1 MERAVPYL
9 SCRMPKKTLG
19 KAGIVGVAM
28 STLFG
33 LSCGE
38 PRATAPNNS
47 STTSASSSPTLVE
60 CPTNQT
66 DVTTGLIGLL
76 GGTLALDGS
85 SITIQAQALT
95 APTLFQLTVPA
106 SRYMEIDVSAVGFQ
120 TFLFQ
125 DSVSVTI
132 DYSRCNRSDLD
143 QETLHVWHIDPTT
156 KALLEDMGGQDDKAT
171 HRITFKTNHLSGYAV
186 AN

>member
-1 MERAVPYL
+1 MAKL
-9 SCRMPKKTLG
+9 KLT
-19 KAGIVGVAM
+19 KAGFIGVAI
-28 STLFG
+28 STLFM
-33 LSCGE
+33 LSSCGE
-38 PRATAPNNS
+38 PRATAPS
-47 STTSASSSPTLVE
+47 SGANTSTATSSSPTLVE

-66 DVTTGLIGLL
+66 DATTGLVGLL
-76 GGTLALDGS
+76 GGVLSLDGS
-85 SITIQAQALT
+85 SISIQGGALT
-95 APTLFQLTVPA
+95 APTLFQFAVPA
-106 SRYMEIDVSAVGFQ
+106 SRFMEVDISAVGFQ

-143 QETLHVWHIDPTT
+143 QQVLHVWHIDPVT
-156 KALLEDMGGQDDKAT
+156 KALLENMGGQDDKAN

>member
-1 MERAVPYL
+1 MSAARLSRTGAIAVTISAVFIL
-9 SCRMPKKTLG
+9 S
-19 KAGIVGVAM
+19 
-28 STLFG
+28 
-33 LSCGE
+33 SCGE
-38 PRATAPNNS
+38 PRATAPDS
-47 STTSASSSPTLVE
+47 SSNSASSSPTLVE

-66 DVTTGLIGLL
+66 DVTTGLVGLL
-76 GGTLALDGS
+76 GGALSLDGS
-85 SITIQAQALT
+85 GITIQSGVLT

-106 SRYMEIDVSAVGFQ
+106 SRVMEIDVSAVGFQ
-120 TFLFQ
+120 TFLFK

-143 QETLHVWHIDPTT
+143 QKTLHVWHIDPVT
-156 KALLEDMGGQDDKAT
+156 KALLEDMGGQDNKAT